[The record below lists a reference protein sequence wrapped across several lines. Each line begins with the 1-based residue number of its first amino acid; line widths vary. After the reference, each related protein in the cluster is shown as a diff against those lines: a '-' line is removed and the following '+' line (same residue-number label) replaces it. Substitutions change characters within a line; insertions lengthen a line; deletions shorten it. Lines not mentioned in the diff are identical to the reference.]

1 MTWMI
6 AADESGN
13 LGPKSQYFVMSA
25 IITKRVKNLSATFK
39 AIPTSK
45 EESKFYNSTDDE
57 ICSVLSELS
66 KTDVVIVSV
75 EVDKH
80 DYQSQYYGKHGN
92 NLYRLVL
99 CDLLKKAFEYVGQHD
114 VNVFIDRSTFMNLEE
129 LRSIASDLSEKCGT
143 NLKRCEKSTS
153 GHNKCVQIADYV
165 AGSLY
170 TNLQNKDGRFKG
182 IIAEKISP
190 ARKY

>member
-13 LGPKSQYFVMSA
+13 LGSKSQYFVMSA
-25 IITKRVKNLSATFK
+25 IITKRVKSLSATFK
-39 AIPTSK
+39 AIPTSR

-57 ICSVLSELS
+57 IRSVLSELS
-66 KTDVVIVSV
+66 KADITIVSV
-75 EVDKH
+75 EVDKY
-80 DYQSQYYGKHGN
+80 DYQSQYYGKYGN
-92 NLYRLVL
+92 DLYRIVL
-99 CDLLKKAFEYVGQHD
+99 SELLEMAFKCVGQHD
-114 VNVFIDRSTFMNLEE
+114 VNVFIDRSTFMSLED

-153 GHNKCVQIADYV
+153 GQNKCVQIADYV

-170 TNLQNKDGRFKG
+170 TNLQNDDKKFRD
-182 IIAEKISP
+182 IIAKKISP